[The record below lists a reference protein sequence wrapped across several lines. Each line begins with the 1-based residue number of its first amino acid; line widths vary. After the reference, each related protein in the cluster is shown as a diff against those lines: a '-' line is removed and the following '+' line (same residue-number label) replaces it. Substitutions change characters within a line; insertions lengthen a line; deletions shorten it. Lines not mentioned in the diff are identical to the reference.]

1 MITGWVLKIYGGV
14 GGTQI
19 IETLPGIL
27 DFSIQVIASL
37 KKFLKQ
43 LMK

>member
-1 MITGWVLKIYGGV
+1 MITSWVLKIYGDV
-14 GGTQI
+14 GGTQVI
-19 IETLPGIL
+19 DTLPGIL

-43 LMK
+43 LVK